1 MKQPR
6 PSFLRRFAA
15 DTRGNILIIVG
26 LAFLFLVGIAGAGY
40 DLGMR
45 ELLRAHTQRAAD
57 FAATSAGGIETNLTG
72 AADKQ
77 MREVT
82 AQRYFSLNFGGN
94 FLGKPEPSPTI
105 IIPGDGTITVDATGV
120 NIDTKFVRNLGSGN
134 ETLDASGHS
143 KASISAAGAADFD
156 MAVVVDLQ
164 SAALSCLNSP
174 GSINT
179 CNNGASSPNRRLIY
193 KEVQALGKLADK
205 LILPNNANPNAR
217 IGVLGVGSRIR
228 TAFGLT
234 SNKAHIDP
242 LVANPPLDANG
253 TYFPV
258 TYINGGYD
266 LVHIGIYAAQ
276 KMLQGGMG
284 VPNAVFQQ
292 EKVNKPKIDLCQGGF
307 EYDQVDTT
315 PYAPSAQTARSSP
328 GDANNISKN
337 KYVMYF
343 HAGDTIAKNANGF
356 PNKNAVSYHP
366 VRCKKYASIWWNKD
380 IYDPYVAEVCPNQ
393 RAWNP
398 WMNNIGW
405 SPSTKQCPQV
415 LVTAC
420 DRIKANPSG
429 TRVVVVDF
437 VAGDATG
444 SGTVQ
449 AMSMN
454 AYNGELQQANW
465 NGSYGAHNFRTDTIA
480 ALKACASPSLGGTTL
495 PASIQPDP
503 TKEYYIVSDD
513 ASMDKIMDA
522 VAKQVRSVR
531 IIE

>member
-164 SAALSCLNSP
+164 SAALSCFNSP

-217 IGVLGVGSRIR
+217 IGILGVGSRIR

-292 EKVNKPKIDLCQGGF
+292 EKKPHNPCKKGYDL
-307 EYDQVDTT
+307 VDTT
-315 PYAPSAQTARSSP
+315 PYAPSARTARSAP

-343 HAGDTIAKNANGF
+343 HAGDTIAHNANGKQSAGR
-356 PNKNAVSYHP
+356 PGCDSMYKN
-366 VRCKKYASIWWNKD
+366 IWWNKES

-393 RAWNP
+393 KAWNGF
-398 WMNNIGW
+398 IGFW

-454 AYNGELQQANW
+454 AYNSELQQANW